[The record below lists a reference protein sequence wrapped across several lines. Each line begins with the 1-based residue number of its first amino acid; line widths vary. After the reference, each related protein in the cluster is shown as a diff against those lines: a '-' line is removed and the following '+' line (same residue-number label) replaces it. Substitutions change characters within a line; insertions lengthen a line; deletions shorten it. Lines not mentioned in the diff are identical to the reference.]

1 MIVEFLSYMEFC
13 QEIHDQEVLDLLKP
27 FDKGSGT
34 ISLSKRYF
42 FFPRLVSVETPQG
55 VWEPDPDY
63 GYQCGW
69 VLHCT
74 ETDQFFTPH
83 FIQVLMLRLAFSFAL
98 IPSKLPSS
106 DDMPAIKRICSVW
119 KKGIYW
125 TSNRGVAATVELIER
140 NQAVVVMVRSHKG
153 FVSELECVQHRS
165 SIMREVLQAKKTF
178 CPSISTAESFIHP
191 KCLKY
196 PLPCIR
202 EMALFSLPI

>member
-1 MIVEFLSYMEFC
+1 MSWVILNKANLLSTVNGTVFAPHNFKQYRDLSSSTGVVPLHRIATHFPRHDPTMIVEFLSYMEFC
-13 QEIHDQEVLDLLKP
+13 QEIHDQEVLDLLNP

-106 DDMPAIKRICSVW
+106 DDMPAIKRI
-119 KKGIYW
+119 
-125 TSNRGVAATVELIER
+125 
-140 NQAVVVMVRSHKG
+140 
-153 FVSELECVQHRS
+153 
-165 SIMREVLQAKKTF
+165 
-178 CPSISTAESFIHP
+178 
-191 KCLKY
+191 
-196 PLPCIR
+196 
-202 EMALFSLPI
+202 